1 MNAGRVGIYIYVY
14 ISICTY
20 IYIRVSFSVGSYRSG
35 ESKEFGQ

>member
-1 MNAGRVGIYIYVY
+1 MNAGRVG
-14 ISICTY
+14 